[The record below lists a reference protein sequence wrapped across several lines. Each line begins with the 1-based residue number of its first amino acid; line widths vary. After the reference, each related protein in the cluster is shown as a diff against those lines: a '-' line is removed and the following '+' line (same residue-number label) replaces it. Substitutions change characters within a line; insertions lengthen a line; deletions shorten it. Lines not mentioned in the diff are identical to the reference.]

1 MRDFALLPPWLI
13 PETRRDTAFAFG
25 IQHFAAADEGRTE
38 EPTETKIRKAREDG
52 KVAKSVDLVSALV
65 LLLPI
70 SLIGMTAGSLF
81 DTLVEM
87 MGFYFSQA
95 TVIDPVTNGAD
106 IMGPFWGYLAR
117 LTLPIL
123 GVAFLSAVVAN
134 LVQVGFLFTLK
145 PIKPDFSK
153 IAPKFGKYFQQ
164 SLFSGEA
171 LFKLGMNLL
180 KVTVIGVI
188 GYLSLAADMPKMVHL
203 LHKPFLPAFSF
214 VGEKA
219 LWLLIQT
226 AAAMVAM
233 SIPDYLYQR
242 YKHKESLKMSKQ
254 EIKEERKQQDG
265 DPLVKSRLRERMR
278 EIMMSNMMAN
288 VPKAD
293 VIITNPTHYAIGLQY
308 DRDTMGAPVVLAKG
322 MDDVAQKIKSVARE
336 NEVPIVENKP
346 LARALYAS
354 VEIGQPVPEEYWD
367 VVSRILAEVYR
378 MNGRLGAVV
387 G

>member
-1 MRDFALLPPWLI
+1 MRDFTLLPPWLI
-13 PETRRDTAFAFG
+13 PETRPDTAFAFG

-123 GVAFLSAVVAN
+123 AVAFLSAVVAN